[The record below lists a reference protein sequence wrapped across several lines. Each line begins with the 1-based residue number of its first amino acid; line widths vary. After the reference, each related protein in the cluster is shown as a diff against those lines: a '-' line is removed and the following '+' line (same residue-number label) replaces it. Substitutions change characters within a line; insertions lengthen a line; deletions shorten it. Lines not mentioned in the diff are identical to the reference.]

1 MKKTKTDGEWR
12 SIPGFQT
19 PYRINKNGIVQ
30 QYRWEK
36 WITIKQYVTPRRT
49 EVRLRG
55 KDGKQKKFG
64 VFRLLDKFFCNGYG
78 EKNGL
83 CVGPKN
89 GVKSECT
96 LENLAYK
103 TQSEIG
109 KKSITRSMKKP
120 VIRYDRSGKTILYES
135 VQEAAK
141 KNGITPQSLD
151 RRIYGG
157 VLDPRGYRWEIF
169 HG

>member
-1 MKKTKTDGEWR
+1 MENEWAY
-12 SIPGFQT
+12 IPDLQT
-19 PYRINKNGIVQ
+19 PYRISKNGVVQ
-30 QYRWEK
+30 QFRFGK
-36 WITIKQYVTPRRT
+36 WVTLKQEFTPRRT
-49 EVRLRG
+49 EVRMRT
-55 KDGKQKKFG
+55 KDGKQKRFG
-64 VFRLLDKFFCNGYG
+64 VFRLLDKFFCDGYG

-103 TQSEIG
+103 TQSEIA
-109 KKSITRSMKKP
+109 KNSLTMSMQKP
-120 VIRYDRSGKTILYES
+120 VVRYDKNGNTTVYKS
-135 VQEAAK
+135 VKEAAK
-141 KNGITPQSLD
+141 KSGMTPQSLD

-169 HG
+169 DG